1 MTSLAIQALRLKQSI
16 AYASIK
22 KVATMIACAGPHDNR
37 IRGLL
42 NHHGC
47 TTGRWTSS
55 LVQFQNLKRPTI
67 KGTEDAY
74 QMICDGCNREMLEIC
89 HGPVLEVISSC
100 IRHFVHDVEQPKC
113 PVCGAAPFAC
123 SHGNFEEMEED
134 ETAY

>member
-1 MTSLAIQALRLKQSI
+1 
-16 AYASIK
+16 
-22 KVATMIACAGPHDNR
+22 
-37 IRGLL
+37 
-42 NHHGC
+42 
-47 TTGRWTSS
+47 
-55 LVQFQNLKRPTI
+55 LKRPTI